1 MAEALST
8 IRNIGPALES
18 AFQRA
23 SINDAETLRDVG
35 ADAGYLKLLNSG
47 LRPHFISY
55 YVIVMGLHGR
65 PWNDCQGQENVILG
79 IGLMRSKRSLYPIA
93 MRRKLSW
100 KEYLIE

>member
-18 AFQRA
+18 AFQRTG
-23 SINDAETLRDVG
+23 INDAETLRDIG

-47 LRPHFISY
+47 VRPHFS
-55 YVIVMGLHGR
+55 VITSSLWDYRSARGTIAKAKK
-65 PWNDCQGQENVILG
+65 NVILG
-79 IGLMRSKRSLYPIA
+79 IGLMRSKRSLYPMA

-100 KEYLIE
+100 KKYLTE